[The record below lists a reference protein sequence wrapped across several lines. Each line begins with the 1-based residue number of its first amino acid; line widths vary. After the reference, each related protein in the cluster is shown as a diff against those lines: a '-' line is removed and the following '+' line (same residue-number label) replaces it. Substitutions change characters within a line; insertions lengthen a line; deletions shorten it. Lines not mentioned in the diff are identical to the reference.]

1 MNARPLLA
9 AAALAAA
16 LAPAPP
22 AAAQVPVF
30 DPPAGGLADVTGP
43 RALALGGGTGVA
55 SGNDGIFV
63 NPGATAARKRYSV
76 EGLFAA
82 DRRGGADAG
91 KYVGASVVDALSSP
105 VAASFAWVHPLE
117 GFQGGN
123 LFVGGLS
130 GAVADRAWLGVQGR
144 YLSVREEDAAGAVT
158 RVNAVTADAGLYWEV
173 SDLLSVG
180 VAGFNL
186 VPTGHERSAPRTLAA
201 GLAVGSDTSLK
212 LTADWRADFD
222 RVRDAADR
230 ARTTN
235 RFGLGLEVFLGDMV
249 PIRAGWLKDET
260 LDTSWWSAGA
270 GLVAPNG
277 VAIDLGYRQSLTK
290 PDAREVVVAFKL
302 QGLEL

>member
-1 MNARPLLA
+1 MNARHLLA
-9 AAALAAA
+9 AAALALAFPA
-16 LAPAPP
+16 GAQAPA
-22 AAAQVPVF
+22 F
-30 DPPAGGLADVTGP
+30 DPPAGGLADMTGP
-43 RALALGGGTGVA
+43 RTLALGGGTGLA
-55 SGNDGIFV
+55 SGNDGLFV

-76 EGLFAA
+76 EGLFAV

-91 KYVGASVVDALSSP
+91 KYVGASVVDALSAP

-123 LFVGGLS
+123 LLVGGLA
-130 GAVADRAWLGVQGR
+130 GPVADRAWLGVQGR
-144 YLSVREEDAAGAVT
+144 YLSIREEDAAGAVT
-158 RVNAVTADAGLYWEV
+158 RVNAVTADAGLLWEV

-186 VPTGHERSAPRTLAA
+186 VPTGHERSAPRSLAA
-201 GLAVGSDTSLK
+201 GLAAGSDTSLK

-222 RVRDAADR
+222 RVRDAAGK

-235 RFGLGLEVFLGDMV
+235 RYGLGMEIFLGDMV
-249 PIRAGWLKDET
+249 PIRAGWQKDET

-277 VAIDLGYRQSLTK
+277 LALDVAYRQSLTQA
-290 PDAREVVVAFKL
+290 DARQVVVALKL
-302 QGLEL
+302 QGLDL